1 MEYFVHKFRA
11 TVGKN
16 VKKLLERDELVLFAY
31 SASGS
36 SVAMLN
42 LLAKVSNNNNM
53 FIIIIVKWVLD
64 YRKGVGEEAKKK
76 FTFQPVVLY
85 IEDKVLFDPTKSQT
99 DRIESLKEIKKTCDY
114 SNFRI
119 YFSLFENVKLSL

>member
-42 LLAKVSNNNNM
+42 LLAKVSNNNT
-53 FIIIIVKWVLD
+53 LD
-64 YRKGVGEEAKKK
+64 FHNYN
-76 FTFQPVVLY
+76 
-85 IEDKVLFDPTKSQT
+85 I
-99 DRIESLKEIKKTCDY
+99 
-114 SNFRI
+114 
-119 YFSLFENVKLSL
+119 